1 MANVQE
7 QMKEETSE
15 SVTLSCYRVT
25 PGEGNAPEEDMNTYS
40 VVVLLPDGEFVHQIV
55 WARRPED
62 VADSIRVPAG
72 TRVIMTR
79 MADLLIWDTGQGAG
93 EQVQEAA
100 PTP

>member
-1 MANVQE
+1 MADIQE
-7 QMKEETSE
+7 QMKEETSG

-25 PGEGNAPEEDMNTYS
+25 PGEGKVPEEDMNTYS

-62 VADSIRVPAG
+62 VADSIQVPAG

-79 MADLLIWDTGQGAG
+79 MADLLVWDSGQGTG
-93 EQVQEAA
+93 EQVREEA